1 MLIDVDSRLSMLSML
16 SRMIWMIWM
25 PCSLHVLQRG
35 LLLCRPGQLGRR
47 SLGVF
52 KSQIVSVLLDLADG
66 FPATNLRF
74 PSHSQVP
81 SSQGEFSSLLV
92 STSAREIGGMLLKTE
107 CLAKCETRNRHSKLD
122 ETEVTR
128 QPLQGVNKRCYSHPG
143 LSTPESYSAPSARL
157 LKASLDQSSRWL
169 DCCDL
174 DSIRLRMVRLRATEV
189 QHAKIVIS
197 ETSLDLPSVLRSK
210 SWMIRAPIRMFAF
223 S

>member
-1 MLIDVDSRLSMLSML
+1 MGSQQLISRSTLGMLDAFL
-16 SRMIWMIWM
+16 W
-25 PCSLHVLQRG
+25 
-35 LLLCRPGQLGRR
+35 
-47 SLGVF
+47 
-52 KSQIVSVLLDLADG
+52 
-66 FPATNLRF
+66 F

-107 CLAKCETRNRHSKLD
+107 CLAKCETRNKRNKNSKLD
-122 ETEVTR
+122 ETEVKR
-128 QPLQGVNKRCYSHPG
+128 QPLQGVKRCYSHPG
-143 LSTPESYSAPSARL
+143 LSTPESYSAPSAGL
-157 LKASLDQSSRWL
+157 LKVSLDQSSRWL
-169 DCCDL
+169 DCGDL
-174 DSIRLRMVRLRATEV
+174 DSIRLRVVRLRATEV